1 MRSRSRSPPAIGSVA
16 RHRTLL
22 VSPRGSGQTAP
33 LDRWQDTTGNNQWCK
48 LANGGGSYHRLVN
61 ARNETWCADVDS
73 GSMTVGAR
81 VIQWPAGTNTNQ
93 EWQIVGL

>member
-1 MRSRSRSPPAIGSVA
+1 MVQSPATGRSWSAPG
-16 RHRTLL
+16 
-22 VSPRGSGQTAP
+22 GSGQTAP

-48 LANGGGSYHRLVN
+48 LADGGGSYHRLVN

-81 VIQWPAGTNTNQ
+81 VIPWPAGTNTNQ
-93 EWQIVGL
+93 EWQSVGL